1 MQRRRLDPGVR
12 ELRSGRRGSSGT
24 SGLCIRSLLHPGQ
37 PQLNGEARRLPLGYG
52 KVVGIFTLFDGG
64 SVVQVVSLVRASLEY
79 LAMDTFSCVS
89 APGRLAAEGRWQWR
103 SSPVAFLM
111 PHAGGSHFRC
121 PCTPV
126 QLRSSELPATN
137 VGESSR
143 GGSLRRHKAGPV
155 TAHFVFKLLPQ
166 RAGFFL
172 RVLFKPCVDRDERV
186 CKRRALHRCF
196 SEREDRSLW
205 GHPRMRCLRARHQSV
220 STVSLGSAHSTQVS
234 DGQPPWATV
243 LKNGGRPSQKLAGT
257 NPTTGRQAYVLT

>member
-1 MQRRRLDPGVR
+1 MYGQRRRLDPGVR

-52 KVVGIFTLFDGG
+52 EVVGIFTLFDGG
-64 SVVQVVSLVRASLEY
+64 SVMQVVSLVRASLEY
-79 LAMDTFSCVS
+79 LAIDTFSYVC

-126 QLRSSELPATN
+126 QLRSSELPATT

-155 TAHFVFKLLPQ
+155 TVHFVFKLLPQ
-166 RAGFFL
+166 RAGFFF
-172 RVLFKPCVDRDERV
+172 RVLFK
-186 CKRRALHRCF
+186 
-196 SEREDRSLW
+196 LW
-205 GHPRMRCLRARHQSV
+205 TGTKGCAS
-220 STVSLGSAHSTQVS
+220 
-234 DGQPPWATV
+234 
-243 LKNGGRPSQKLAGT
+243 GGRYTVVSPKERTVVSGDIHA
-257 NPTTGRQAYVLT
+257 